1 MKFPIFSNVFALKFI
16 AINPEYSKFLLG
28 TRYTLVI
35 LSFIANFLYIRRLR
49 MVPYSDLVIEQKLLL
64 VMGLLLILFNDP
76 FAGLTVLYPNV
87 ASGFFS
93 VFFTINFVVMVL
105 LFWLVTFQVILLLKL
120 MIK

>member
-1 MKFPIFSNVFALKFI
+1 
-16 AINPEYSKFLLG
+16 
-28 TRYTLVI
+28 
-35 LSFIANFLYIRRLR
+35 